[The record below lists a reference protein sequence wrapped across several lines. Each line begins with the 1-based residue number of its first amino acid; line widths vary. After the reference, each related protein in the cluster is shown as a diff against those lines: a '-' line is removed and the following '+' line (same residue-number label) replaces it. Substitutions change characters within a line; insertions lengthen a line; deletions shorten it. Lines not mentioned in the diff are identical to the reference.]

1 MKKTIIAVIVA
12 VVVVAIGA
20 TGIFL
25 FTATESKQLNSE
37 NLSTYYDVRVEIT
50 DYVQGEKAS
59 ELLGILS
66 TYEPST
72 AKIHI
77 TVTPKDDVTCDGGE
91 ILYSFRDNFW
101 KISDGS
107 ENIKVTLNQ
116 EGVTEAYI
124 DVESDL
130 KLSQVNAPDI
140 TEVEFDTVYGTVTYK
155 KFLNKL
161 G

>member
-12 VVVVAIGA
+12 VLIVALSA

-37 NLSTYYDVRVEIT
+37 NLSTYYDIKIEIT
-50 DYVQGEKAS
+50 DYVQGMTAS
-59 ELLGILS
+59 EFLGFFS

-77 TVTPKDDVTCDGGE
+77 TVTPKDNITCDSAE
-91 ILYSFRDNFW
+91 ILYTVNDNFW
-101 KISDGS
+101 KLNDG
-107 ENIKVTLNQ
+107 NKDIKLTLNS
-116 EGVTEAYI
+116 EGVTETYI
-124 DVESDL
+124 DIESDL

-140 TEVEFDTVYGTVTYK
+140 NDIEFNTVYGTVTYK
-155 KFLNKL
+155 KFFNKL
-161 G
+161 